1 MHRKGEPK
9 TGGRKKGTPNKT
21 TSAMKDV
28 IQGIV
33 SEYMSKEVVD
43 DGNPYERHF
52 AADMARLEP
61 KDRLDAM
68 IKLMAFVTPKPQS
81 VALGLIGG
89 EKKKTIEDTL
99 NELAK
104 ENEI

>member
-1 MHRKGEPK
+1 MKGKK
-9 TGGRKKGTPNKT
+9 TGGRSKGTPNKT
-21 TSAMKDV
+21 TAAMKDV
-28 IQGIV
+28 ITGIV
-33 SEYMSKEVVD
+33 SEYMSNKVIDE
-43 DGNPYERHF
+43 NNQYERHF

-89 EKKKTIEDTL
+89 EKKKTIEETL
-99 NELAK
+99 EELSK
-104 ENEI
+104 ENDI

>member
-1 MHRKGEPK
+1 MKGKK
-9 TGGRKKGTPNKT
+9 TGGRTKGTPNKT
-21 TSAMKDV
+21 TAKMKDI
-28 IQGIV
+28 IQDIV
-33 SEYMSKEVVD
+33 SAYMSDEVID
-43 DGNPYERHF
+43 KDNEYERHF
-52 AADMARLEP
+52 SSDMARLEP

-104 ENEI
+104 ENDV

>member
-1 MHRKGEPK
+1 
-9 TGGRKKGTPNKT
+9 
-21 TSAMKDV
+21 MKDV
-28 IQGIV
+28 IKDIV
-33 SEYMSKEVVD
+33 SEYMSDKVINEN
-43 DGNPYERHF
+43 NPYERHF

-99 NELAK
+99 TELAK
-104 ENEI
+104 ENDI

>member
-1 MHRKGEPK
+1 MKGKK
-9 TGGRKKGTPNKT
+9 TGGREKGTPNKT
-21 TSAMKDV
+21 TAKMKDV
-28 IQGIV
+28 IQNIV
-33 SEYMSKEVVD
+33 SDYMSNEEIDKD
-43 DGNPYERHF
+43 NPYERHF

-99 NELAK
+99 RELSE
-104 ENEI
+104 ENEK

>member
-1 MHRKGEPK
+1 MKGKK
-9 TGGRKKGTPNKT
+9 TGGRGKGTPNKVT
-21 TSAMKDV
+21 AKMKDV
-28 IQGIV
+28 IQDIV
-33 SEYMSKEVVD
+33 SEYMSNEEIDKD
-43 DGNPYERHF
+43 NPYERHF
-52 AADMARLEP
+52 AADLARLEP

-99 NELAK
+99 KELSE